1 MSSVSLQIWPRTGNF
16 SLLFTEGLK
25 RGNSLITIVPL
36 SAQLTDALVKLD
48 RFRALNTP
56 VIKRIHVPRSIF
68 NDK

>member
-1 MSSVSLQIWPRTGNF
+1 MSSVALRIRPRTGNF

-25 RGNSLITIVPL
+25 RGNSFIIVPL
-36 SAQLTDALVKLD
+36 SAQLTGALVKLD

>member
-1 MSSVSLQIWPRTGNF
+1 MSSVSLQIRPRTGNF
-16 SLLFTEGLK
+16 SLLFTEGLT
-25 RGNSLITIVPL
+25 RGKFTHNYCPL